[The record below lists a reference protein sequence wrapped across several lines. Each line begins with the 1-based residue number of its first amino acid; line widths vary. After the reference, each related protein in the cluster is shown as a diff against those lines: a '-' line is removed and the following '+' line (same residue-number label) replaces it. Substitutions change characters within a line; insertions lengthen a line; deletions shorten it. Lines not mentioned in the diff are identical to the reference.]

1 MEQVQ
6 IPRQFVG
13 ANEDGRNSG
22 TRTKTGFVGGNC
34 FEERTAYD
42 N

>member
-6 IPRQFVG
+6 TPRQFVG

-22 TRTKTGFVGGNC
+22 THTETGLVGGNC
-34 FEERTAYD
+34 FEERTACD